1 MVILIAAMLGG
12 FSIAA
17 FLYVILTAFASRD
30 NPDDKIRKRVSGLM
44 RKDVSLLTNQA
55 QFSQIFR
62 LQAVMQRQPFL
73 KQLYEMMVLSGWGM
87 PVSVFLLID
96 CLIGFLA
103 FMIANIFF
111 ENKTIS
117 IIAALGSAA
126 IPYIFLVFNK
136 QRYIDKFTINFP
148 DALMMMKGSL
158 QAGQGMQ
165 TAFRSVAEE
174 GPAPIST
181 EFNKVVQNIELGASV
196 PEALN
201 EMYQKIK
208 TIDLRI
214 FVLGVMIQQEVGGNL
229 VELLERVENTIRERI
244 TLSRE
249 VKALSAQGKMSGG
262 VLIMLPVGIGLVI
275 NLISPGYM
283 KPLTDNEEGKNL
295 LYIACGFQ
303 VIGSY
308 IVHKITSFKMTS

>member
-1 MVILIAAMLGG
+1 MITLIAAMLGG
-12 FSIAA
+12 FSVAA
-17 FLYVILTAFASRD
+17 FLYVLLNTFASRD
-30 NPDDKIRKRVSGLM
+30 NPEDKIRKRVSGLM

-96 CLIGFLA
+96 FLIGFLTYLL
-103 FMIANIFF
+103 ANIFF
-111 ENKTIS
+111 ENRTLS
-117 IIAALGSAA
+117 IGCALGIMAV
-126 IPYIFLVFNK
+126 PYIFLIFNK
-136 QRYIDKFTINFP
+136 QRYVDKFTINFP

-165 TAFRSVAEE
+165 IAFRSVAEE

-181 EFNKVVQNIELGASV
+181 EFQKVVQNIELGASV

-201 EMYQKIK
+201 EMYQKIR

-229 VELLERVENTIRERI
+229 VELLERVENTIRDRI

-262 VLIMLPVGIGLVI
+262 VLIMLPIGIGFVI

-283 KPLTDNEEGKNL
+283 KPLTENDEGKNL

-303 VIGSY
+303 LVGSY
-308 IVHKITSFKMTS
+308 IVHKITSFKMAS